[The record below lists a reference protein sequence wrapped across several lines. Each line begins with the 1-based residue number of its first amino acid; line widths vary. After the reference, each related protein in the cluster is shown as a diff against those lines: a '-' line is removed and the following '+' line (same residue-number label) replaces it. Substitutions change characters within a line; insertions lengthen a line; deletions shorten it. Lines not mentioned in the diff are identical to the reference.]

1 MYNPYKQDTND
12 LNQQTMYDSYGI
24 NSEINPDNSRQK
36 TMPGGPGGGPGQGG
50 PGYQGPGGG
59 NFGGPGSAFP
69 PPPPPPPGGPG
80 SAFPPPRPP
89 GGPGSGGA
97 PGGGPPSA
105 PPPQFVP
112 DFPGV
117 SAFAVDAGALQGCLF
132 RNTYVWLNNGRSFW
146 FFPVFIGRRS
156 VAGFRWRAGQR
167 RWVYYGI
174 DTSNIRSFQC

>member
-12 LNQQTMYDSYGI
+12 LNQQTMYDSYGT
-24 NSEINPDNSRQK
+24 NYEINPDYSRQK

-50 PGYQGPGGG
+50 PGYQGPG
-59 NFGGPGSAFP
+59 SAF
-69 PPPPPPPGGPG
+69 PPPPPPGGPG
-80 SAFPPPRPP
+80 F
-89 GGPGSGGA
+89 GGA

-132 RNTYVWLNNGRSFW
+132 RNTYVWLNNGRTFW

-174 DTSNIRSFQC
+174 DTSNIRSFQCY

>member
-24 NSEINPDNSRQK
+24 NSEINPDYSRQK
-36 TMPGGPGGGPGQGG
+36 TM
-50 PGYQGPGGG
+50 
-59 NFGGPGSAFP
+59 
-69 PPPPPPPGGPG
+69 PGGPG

>member
-1 MYNPYKQDTND
+1 MSNPYKQDMNFQSMNQMADPYGTNYE
-12 LNQQTMYDSYGI
+12 N
-24 NSEINPDNSRQK
+24 NPDYSRQK
-36 TMPGGPGGGPGQGG
+36 NMPGGPGQGG
-50 PGYQGPGGG
+50 PGYQGKPGGG
-59 NFGGPGSAFP
+59 NFGGPGPAFP
-69 PPPPPPPGGPG
+69 PPPNQPPPGGPG
-80 SAFPPPRPP
+80 P
-89 GGPGSGGA
+89 GGS

-132 RNTYVWLNNGRSFW
+132 RNTYVWLNNGRGFW

-174 DTSNIRSFQC
+174 DTSNIRSFQCY

>member
-1 MYNPYKQDTND
+1 MNFQSMNQMADPYGTNYE
-12 LNQQTMYDSYGI
+12 N
-24 NSEINPDNSRQK
+24 NPDYSRQK
-36 TMPGGPGGGPGQGG
+36 NMPGGPGQGG
-50 PGYQGPGGG
+50 PGYQGKPGGG
-59 NFGGPGSAFP
+59 NFGGPGPAFP
-69 PPPPPPPGGPG
+69 PPPNQPPPGGPG
-80 SAFPPPRPP
+80 P
-89 GGPGSGGA
+89 GGT

-132 RNTYVWLNNGRSFW
+132 RNTYVWLNNGRGFW

-174 DTSNIRSFQC
+174 DTSNIRSFQCY

>member
-1 MYNPYKQDTND
+1 MYKPNKQDQND
-12 LNQQTMYDSYGI
+12 QSWNQQTMYDPYRTNGE
-24 NSEINPDNSRQK
+24 NNFDYSRQK
-36 TMPGGPGGGPGQGG
+36 NMPGGPGGGPGQGG
-50 PGYQGPGGG
+50 PGYQGKPGGG
-59 NFGGPGSAFP
+59 GGSGPAFP
-69 PPPPPPPGGPG
+69 PPPPHPPNQSPGGPG
-80 SAFPPPRPP
+80 P
-89 GGPGSGGA
+89 GGP

-132 RNTYVWLNNGRSFW
+132 RNTYVWLNNGRTFW

-174 DTSNIRSFQC
+174 DTSNIRSFQCY

>member
-1 MYNPYKQDTND
+1 MYNPNKQDLHD
-12 LNQQTMYDSYGI
+12 QSLNQQTMYDPYGT
-24 NSEINPDNSRQK
+24 NDVNNFDYSRQK
-36 TMPGGPGGGPGQGG
+36 NMPGGPGGGPGQGG
-50 PGYQGPGGG
+50 PGYQGKPGGG
-59 NFGGPGSAFP
+59 GGSGPAFP
-69 PPPPPPPGGPG
+69 PPPPPPNQAPGGPG
-80 SAFPPPRPP
+80 P
-89 GGPGSGGA
+89 GGP

-117 SAFAVDAGALQGCLF
+117 STFAVDAGALQGCLF
-132 RNTYVWLNNGRSFW
+132 RNTYVWLNNGRTFW

-174 DTSNIRSFQC
+174 DTSNIRSFQCY

>member
-1 MYNPYKQDTND
+1 MSNPYKQDMNFQSMNQMQDADGTNYETD
-12 LNQQTMYDSYGI
+12 Y
-24 NSEINPDNSRQK
+24 SRQK
-36 TMPGGPGGGPGQGG
+36 NMPSGPGGGPGQGG
-50 PGYQGPGGG
+50 PGYQGTPGGG
-59 NFGGPGSAFP
+59 SFGGPGPAF

-80 SAFPPPRPP
+80 SAFPPPPPP
-89 GGPGSGGA
+89 GGQGPGGS

-132 RNTYVWLNNGRSFW
+132 RNTYVWLNNGRGFW

-174 DTSNIRSFQC
+174 DTSNIRSFQCY